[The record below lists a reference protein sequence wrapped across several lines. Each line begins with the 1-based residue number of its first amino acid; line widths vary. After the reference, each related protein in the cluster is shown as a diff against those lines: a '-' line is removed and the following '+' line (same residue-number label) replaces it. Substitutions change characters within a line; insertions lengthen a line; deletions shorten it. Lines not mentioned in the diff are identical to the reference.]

1 MHDSTPTRIYLS
13 LSLPAVLPSSSFS
26 PKSHAAAIR
35 TFVNSSLEYE
45 RSEKRSVSKVSGKSN
60 PTRLRTPSP
69 SAGTFTRL
77 ASLLFFTKI

>member
-13 LSLPAVLPSSSFS
+13 LSLPAVFSSSSFS

-35 TFVNSSLEYE
+35 TFVNPSLEYE

-60 PTRLRTPSP
+60 PTRLHTPST